1 MNVYVIGIM
10 GGDGR
15 LRLHKYSAS
24 SARDVVIKCLV
35 DELKWEAMWL
45 DDMPFSIPDIKH
57 YLSEANLFMDI
68 MKIDLGCLR

>member
-1 MNVYVIGIM
+1 MSLYVIGIIDI
-10 GGDGR
+10 DGQ

-35 DELKWEAMWL
+35 DEHKWKPMWL

-57 YLSEANLFMDI
+57 YLAIGGMPYIDI
-68 MKIDLGCLR
+68 MKLES